1 MLRDCRPKMCD
12 RNRTTVRPWDVVQ
25 YSTDNGHQV
34 PSKVA
39 RPLLSTTRAMAP
51 RTLSLQDGK
60 PVIPTTPAPSDG
72 RKPSGPSLSIT
83 STRYTLPNCSRG
95 TVIDGRRSMR
105 TTGRRSAASWSEM
118 VTRAPWESAFCGGAS
133 RRISAL
139 RPSDVVFGRGDEG

>member
-1 MLRDCRPKMCD
+1 MCD

-25 YSTDNGHQV
+25 YPTLLPDNGHQV

-39 RPLLSTTRAMAP
+39 RPPLSTTRAMAP

-60 PVIPTTPAPSDG
+60 PVIPATSAPSDG
-72 RKPSGPSLSIT
+72 RKPSDPPSSIT

-105 TTGRRSAASWSEM
+105 TTGRWSAASRSEM
-118 VTRAPWESAFCGGAS
+118 VTRAPWESAFCGGVS

-139 RPSDVVFGRGDEG
+139 SSPRPSGVVFGRGDEG